1 MENLIPFTL
10 FGSGVA
16 FGIMAALLFIIFIW
30 SDSVEAGEIGF
41 IGLLIAIG
49 LNYFWGTFNPL
60 LIISIRSVS
69 IYLFLG
75 FLFSLVRTYFKGK
88 KLSKKDKEFFNLK
101 EHIFRWWLMFPIC
114 LITWICRD
122 LFSDF
127 YDFIYSNP
135 IFRNSPIITH
145 HTQFYFL

>member
-1 MENLIPFTL
+1 MENIIPFTL

-16 FGIMAALLFIIFIW
+16 FGIMAGLLFIVFIW
-30 SDSVEAGEIGF
+30 SDSIEAGEIGF

-60 LIISIRSVS
+60 SIISIRNVS

-75 FLFSLVRTYFKGK
+75 FLFSLIRTYFKGK
-88 KLSKKDKEFFNLK
+88 QLSKYDKENQREHKQFFNLK
-101 EHIFRWWLMFPIC
+101 EHVFRWWLMFPIC
-114 LITWICRD
+114 LITWVCRD

-127 YDFIYSNP
+127 YDFIYYKMSKVYQS
-135 IFRNSPIITH
+135 IFNA
-145 HTQFYFL
+145 